1 MNAVFLPDLANS
13 AVAREIRITEHGQS
27 NAVLAADREA
37 VEVFA
42 TLASSDSARYRD
54 SWERAVNTVAV
65 DLKHRGRSQPAIA
78 DERRRLG
85 LRDCPPPA
93 RRSVYRS
100 AQASA

>member
-42 TLASSDSARYRD
+42 TLASSDSARIGTHG
-54 SWERAVNTVAV
+54 N
-65 DLKHRGRSQPAIA
+65 GRSTLSPLILSTLDGAS
-78 DERRRLG
+78 RR
-85 LRDCPPPA
+85 
-93 RRSVYRS
+93 
-100 AQASA
+100 